1 MKVALLNNGS
11 RLTINNVK
19 SAVFNG
25 EYVVIEFNYVL
36 SFLLL
41 SLAKST
47 LGSFGL
53 RVIDNTKIE
62 LKCEICSAYE

>member
-47 LGSFGL
+47 LGSFW
-53 RVIDNTKIE
+53 
-62 LKCEICSAYE
+62 S